1 MIERQPDMRGNITIV
16 DIEALVPQDHLLR
29 KIEAAVDFNK
39 IYPMVEEYYSKDTGR
54 PSVDPVILFK
64 MAFIQHLYGIRSM
77 RQTVKE
83 IEVNVAYRWFLHY
96 DFSTPVPH
104 FATVSYAFANRF
116 PADVFENIFKWILDE
131 ICQKKFLRPEVLF
144 VDGTHIKANANKK
157 KNYKKMI
164 DQNTQAYA
172 QKLREEVDKDRE
184 EHDKKPLKDKDDG
197 DNDNTSSPK
206 QKEITVSTTDPE
218 SGLFHKGE
226 HKVVFA
232 YSANT
237 ACDANN
243 YVVDF
248 NLVPGNIND
257 STSFDGLYERLKNR
271 FAELTTIVADAGY
284 KTPWICKQ
292 VIDDGKEL
300 ISTYTSPKGNKD
312 MFRSKDFVYDEYN
325 DWVICPNNT
334 ELRYST
340 TNREGRKVF
349 KSNPAV
355 CSHCPLRAKCTSSK
369 NFQKVV
375 EIHVWQHY
383 LEQVE
388 ELRYTARGKELY
400 HKRQETI
407 ERVFADGKEKH
418 GMRYTLYK
426 GLDRVNKWLRLKF
439 AAMNLKKMALRM
451 A

>member
-1 MIERQPDMRGNITIV
+1 MIERQPDLRGNVTII
-16 DIEALVPQDHLLR
+16 DIEALVPEDHLLR
-29 KIEAAVDFNK
+29 KIEAAVDFTK

-54 PSVDPVILFK
+54 HSVDPVVLFK

-104 FATVSYAFANRF
+104 FATVSYAFASRF
-116 PADVFENIFKWILDE
+116 PAEVFEGIFKWILDE
-131 ICQKKFLRPEVLF
+131 VCQKKYLRPEVLF

-172 QKLREEVDKDRE
+172 KKLREEVDKDRE
-184 EHDKKPLKDKDDG
+184 EHDKKPLKDKDD
-197 DNDNTSSPK
+197 DDKPSSPP

-232 YSANT
+232 YCANT
-237 ACDANN
+237 ACDASN

-248 NLVPGNIND
+248 SLVPGNIND
-257 STSFDGLYERLKNR
+257 STSFDDLYTRLKNS
-271 FAELTTIVADAGY
+271 FSELKTIVADAGY

-292 VIDDGKEL
+292 LIDDGKEL
-300 ISTYTSPKGNKD
+300 ITTYTSPKGNKG
-312 MFRSKDFVYDEYN
+312 MFRPKDFVYDEYN
-325 DWVICPNNT
+325 DWVICPNNA
-334 ELRYST
+334 ELKYST

-349 KSNPAV
+349 KSNPQV
-355 CSHCPLRAKCTSSK
+355 CVGCSMRAQCTASK
-369 NFQKVV
+369 NNQKIV
-375 EIHVWQHY
+375 EIHVWHNY
-383 LEQVE
+383 VEQVE
-388 ELRYTARGKELY
+388 ELRYTPRGKELY
-400 HKRQETI
+400 HRRQETI

-426 GLDRVNKWLRLKF
+426 GLNRVNKWLRLKF

>member
-312 MFRSKDFVYDEYN
+312 MFRSKDFV
-325 DWVICPNNT
+325 
-334 ELRYST
+334 
-340 TNREGRKVF
+340 
-349 KSNPAV
+349 
-355 CSHCPLRAKCTSSK
+355 
-369 NFQKVV
+369 
-375 EIHVWQHY
+375 
-383 LEQVE
+383 
-388 ELRYTARGKELY
+388 
-400 HKRQETI
+400 
-407 ERVFADGKEKH
+407 
-418 GMRYTLYK
+418 
-426 GLDRVNKWLRLKF
+426 
-439 AAMNLKKMALRM
+439 
-451 A
+451 

>member
-1 MIERQPDMRGNITIV
+1 MIERQQDMRGNVSII
-16 DIEALVPQDHLLR
+16 DIEALVPKDHLLR
-29 KIEAAVDFNK
+29 KIEAAVDFDE
-39 IYPMVEEYYSKDTGR
+39 IYPMVEQYYSKDIGR

-77 RQTVKE
+77 RQTVKD

-96 DFSTPVPH
+96 DFETPIPH

-131 ICQKKFLRPEVLF
+131 ICKKKFLRPEVLF
-144 VDGTHIKANANKK
+144 VDGTHIKAHANKK

-164 DQNTQAYA
+164 DQNAQAYA
-172 QKLREEVDKDRE
+172 EKLREEVDQDRE
-184 EHDKKPLKDKDDG
+184 EHGKKPLNDKDD
-197 DNDNTSSPK
+197 DNTPGTPK
-206 QKEITVSTTDPE
+206 QKEVTVSATDPE

-237 ACDANN
+237 ACDENN

-248 NLVPGNIND
+248 NVVPGNIND
-257 STSFDGLYERLKNR
+257 STSFDGLYHRLKNK
-271 FAELTTIVADAGY
+271 FGELTTIVADAGY

-292 VIDDGKEL
+292 LLDDGKEL
-300 ISTYTSPKGNKD
+300 ITAYTRPKGKKD
-312 MFRSKDFVYDEYN
+312 KFRSNDFVYDKDY
-325 DWVICPNNT
+325 DCVLCPNNQV
-334 ELRYST
+334 LKYST
-340 TNREGRKVF
+340 TNREGRRVF
-349 KSNPAV
+349 KSNPAI
-355 CSHCPLRAKCTSSK
+355 CRSCPLREKCTESQ
-369 NFQKVV
+369 NMQKVV
-375 EIHVWQHY
+375 EIHLWQKY
-383 LEQVE
+383 IEEVE
-388 ELRYTARGKELY
+388 ELRYTERGKALY
-400 HKRQETI
+400 SKRQETI
-407 ERVFADGKEKH
+407 ERVFADAKERH
-418 GMRYTLYK
+418 GLRYTLHK